1 MNKPNLIRLSEH
13 FTLAELCKTSHT
25 TATGNTPPP
34 AAINNLKNLC
44 DNWLEPLRHSYNTR
58 YGDPDEPLI
67 ISSGYRS
74 PEVNRKAGGSPTSNH
89 TTGCAVDIRCL
100 GLEQAIRY
108 AAILLDLADTRGR
121 EFKGAQVCEG
131 CRVSEGS
138 QLEGSQAP
146 VASQASEGTPCSVAP
161 QVSKGSQLEGSQAPV
176 ASQASEGTPCSVAP
190 QVSEGTL
197 EPDFDELF
205 IERSSRG
212 TYWLHLAVRPTA
224 NRHKTAFVQT

>member
-1 MNKPNLIRLSEH
+1 MNKTNLIRLSEH

-121 EFKGAQVCEG
+121 EFKGARASEGTRFSEG

-146 VASQASEGTPCSVAP
+146 VASQVSEGTPCSVAP
-161 QVSKGSQLEGSQAPV
+161 QV
-176 ASQASEGTPCSVAP
+176 SEGTPCSVAP

-197 EPDFDELF
+197 GPDFDELF

>member
-44 DNWLEPLRHSYNTR
+44 DNWLEPLRHSHNTR
-58 YGDPDEPLI
+58 YGGPDEPLI

-121 EFKGAQVCEG
+121 EFKGAQV
-131 CRVSEGS
+131 SEGS
-138 QLEGSQAP
+138 QLEGLQAP
-146 VASQASEGTPCSVAP
+146 VASQA
-161 QVSKGSQLEGSQAPV
+161 
-176 ASQASEGTPCSVAP
+176 
-190 QVSEGTL
+190 SEGTL

>member
-1 MNKPNLIRLSEH
+1 MNKTNLIRLSEH

-121 EFKGAQVCEG
+121 EFKGAQVSEGTRFSEG
-131 CRVSEGS
+131 C
-138 QLEGSQAP
+138 QLEGLQAP
-146 VASQASEGTPCSVAP
+146 VASQASEGSPCSVAP
-161 QVSKGSQLEGSQAPV
+161 QA
-176 ASQASEGTPCSVAP
+176 
-190 QVSEGTL
+190 SEGTL

>member
-1 MNKPNLIRLSEH
+1 MNKTNLIRLSEH

-121 EFKGAQVCEG
+121 EFKGAQ
-131 CRVSEGS
+131 
-138 QLEGSQAP
+138 
-146 VASQASEGTPCSVAP
+146 ASEGTPCSVAP
-161 QVSKGSQLEGSQAPV
+161 QVP
-176 ASQASEGTPCSVAP
+176 
-190 QVSEGTL
+190 EGTL
-197 EPDFDELF
+197 GPDFDELF

>member
-1 MNKPNLIRLSEH
+1 MNKTNLIRLSEH

-44 DNWLEPLRHSYNTR
+44 DNWLEPLRHSHNTR
-58 YGDPDEPLI
+58 YGDPNEPLI

-121 EFKGAQVCEG
+121 DHAGA
-131 CRVSEGS
+131 
-138 QLEGSQAP
+138 
-146 VASQASEGTPCSVAP
+146 QASEGT
-161 QVSKGSQLEGSQAPV
+161 LD
-176 ASQASEGTPCSVAP
+176 
-190 QVSEGTL
+190 
-197 EPDFDELF
+197 PDFDELF

>member
-1 MNKPNLIRLSEH
+1 MNKTNLIRLSEH

-121 EFKGAQVCEG
+121 EFKGAQVSEG
-131 CRVSEGS
+131 SPCSVAPQVSEGS

-146 VASQASEGTPCSVAP
+146 VASQASEGF
-161 QVSKGSQLEGSQAPV
+161 
-176 ASQASEGTPCSVAP
+176 PCSVAP

>member
-1 MNKPNLIRLSEH
+1 MNKTNLIRLSEH

-121 EFKGAQVCEG
+121 EFKGAQASEG
-131 CRVSEGS
+131 SQVSEGS

-146 VASQASEGTPCSVAP
+146 VAP
-161 QVSKGSQLEGSQAPV
+161 QVP
-176 ASQASEGTPCSVAP
+176 
-190 QVSEGTL
+190 EGTL

>member
-1 MNKPNLIRLSEH
+1 M
-13 FTLAELCKTSHT
+13 
-25 TATGNTPPP
+25 
-34 AAINNLKNLC
+34 
-44 DNWLEPLRHSYNTR
+44 
-58 YGDPDEPLI
+58 
-67 ISSGYRS
+67 
-74 PEVNRKAGGSPTSNH
+74 NRKAGGSPTSNH

-121 EFKGAQVCEG
+121 EFKGAQACEG
-131 CRVSEGS
+131 S
-138 QLEGSQAP
+138 
-146 VASQASEGTPCSVAP
+146 PCSVAP
-161 QVSKGSQLEGSQAPV
+161 QVP
-176 ASQASEGTPCSVAP
+176 
-190 QVSEGTL
+190 EGTL

>member
-44 DNWLEPLRHSYNTR
+44 DNWLEPLRHSHNTR

-121 EFKGAQVCEG
+121 EFKGAQACEG
-131 CRVSEGS
+131 TRVSEGS

-146 VASQASEGTPCSVAP
+146 VASQVSEGS
-161 QVSKGSQLEGSQAPV
+161 
-176 ASQASEGTPCSVAP
+176 PCSVAP
-190 QVSEGTL
+190 QVSEGSL
-197 EPDFDELF
+197 GPDFDELF

>member
-1 MNKPNLIRLSEH
+1 MNKTNLIRLSEH

-121 EFKGAQVCEG
+121 EFKGAQA
-131 CRVSEGS
+131 SEGS

-146 VASQASEGTPCSVAP
+146 VASQACEGFPCSVAP
-161 QVSKGSQLEGSQAPV
+161 Q
-176 ASQASEGTPCSVAP
+176 ASEGTL
-190 QVSEGTL
+190 G
-197 EPDFDELF
+197 PDFDELF

>member
-1 MNKPNLIRLSEH
+1 MNKTNLIRLSEH

-44 DNWLEPLRHSYNTR
+44 DNWLEPLRHSHNTR

-121 EFKGAQVCEG
+121 EFKGAQVSEG
-131 CRVSEGS
+131 SQLEGSQAPEGTRVSEGS

-146 VASQASEGTPCSVAP
+146 VASQ
-161 QVSKGSQLEGSQAPV
+161 
-176 ASQASEGTPCSVAP
+176 
-190 QVSEGTL
+190 VSEGTL
-197 EPDFDELF
+197 GPDFDELF

>member
-1 MNKPNLIRLSEH
+1 MNKTNLIRLSEH

-44 DNWLEPLRHSYNTR
+44 DNWLEPLRHSHNTR

-108 AAILLDLADTRGR
+108 TAILLDLADTRGR
-121 EFKGAQVCEG
+121 EFKGAQV
-131 CRVSEGS
+131 SEGT

-146 VASQASEGTPCSVAP
+146 VASQV
-161 QVSKGSQLEGSQAPV
+161 
-176 ASQASEGTPCSVAP
+176 SEGTPCSVAP

-212 TYWLHLAVRPTA
+212 TYWLHLAVRPAA

>member
-1 MNKPNLIRLSEH
+1 MNKTNLIRLSEH
-13 FTLAELCKTSHT
+13 FTLTELCKTSHT

-74 PEVNRKAGGSPTSNH
+74 PEVNRKVGGSPTSNH

-131 CRVSEGS
+131 SQVSEGS

-146 VASQASEGTPCSVAP
+146 VASQASEGS
-161 QVSKGSQLEGSQAPV
+161 
-176 ASQASEGTPCSVAP
+176 PCSVAP

>member
-1 MNKPNLIRLSEH
+1 MNKTNLIRLSEH

-121 EFKGAQVCEG
+121 EF
-131 CRVSEGS
+131 
-138 QLEGSQAP
+138 
-146 VASQASEGTPCSVAP
+146 
-161 QVSKGSQLEGSQAPV
+161 
-176 ASQASEGTPCSVAP
+176 
-190 QVSEGTL
+190 
-197 EPDFDELF
+197 DELF

>member
-1 MNKPNLIRLSEH
+1 MNKTNLIRLSEH

-25 TATGNTPPP
+25 TAMGNTPPP

-74 PEVNRKAGGSPTSNH
+74 PEVNRKVGGSPTSNH

-108 AAILLDLADTRGR
+108 AAILLDLAD
-121 EFKGAQVCEG
+121 
-131 CRVSEGS
+131 
-138 QLEGSQAP
+138 
-146 VASQASEGTPCSVAP
+146 
-161 QVSKGSQLEGSQAPV
+161 
-176 ASQASEGTPCSVAP
+176 
-190 QVSEGTL
+190 TL

>member
-1 MNKPNLIRLSEH
+1 MNKTNLIRLSEH

-74 PEVNRKAGGSPTSNH
+74 PEVNRKVGGSRTSNH

-108 AAILLDLADTRGR
+108 AAILLDLADTRCR
-121 EFKGAQVCEG
+121 EFKAAQACEG
-131 CRVSEGS
+131 FSA
-138 QLEGSQAP
+138 LEGSQAS

-161 QVSKGSQLEGSQAPV
+161 QSP
-176 ASQASEGTPCSVAP
+176 
-190 QVSEGTL
+190 EGTL

>member
-1 MNKPNLIRLSEH
+1 MNKTNLIRLSEH

-44 DNWLEPLRHSYNTR
+44 DNWLEPLRHSHNTR

-121 EFKGAQVCEG
+121 EFKGAQASEG
-131 CRVSEGS
+131 SRVSE
-138 QLEGSQAP
+138 
-146 VASQASEGTPCSVAP
+146 
-161 QVSKGSQLEGSQAPV
+161 GSQLEGSQAPV